1 MKWARPFAVC
11 CACATTLFVI
21 ASAVEAVLAPTRSSV
36 GWALVGGLTAA
47 LSSGLGLLITERAR
61 QAEVVGALLAL
72 VGVTLGFTAA
82 REGLWEVLGRHQG
95 AARSLNW
102 LVALLAESSIWLI
115 AAIALLLLVFPD
127 GHLPSPRWRFA
138 PPAVVAAAALHHA
151 FGAVDSAP
159 YQHPLQH
166 LHHAFGAAPYWLEPL
181 SLLADIALLALL
193 VAAAA
198 SLRLRARCADDLQRR
213 QLKWLA
219 LSGVGVPVFIIVC
232 LTEVLTLGHPSWAS
246 LLIGTLSIGG
256 IPLAVAIAILRYD
269 LYDVDRAFA
278 TTVAYVSASAVLLAT
293 FGAALLATGLLA
305 SGHST
310 PTAVAVTALAA
321 LAFSPLRRRLQTHVD
336 RRLYPQRR
344 AAFAA
349 VETLARGIHEGSA
362 VPEQLADRLRTALRD
377 PGLRIGY
384 VKIGSAEL
392 VDATGARLD
401 AVGGVPIVSGAT
413 RIGALLPAATSTSP
427 QLLRE
432 VAATTVTLVE
442 LVRLRLELT
451 SALHEVEASRS
462 RLVQA
467 TDSARQ
473 RVARDLHDG
482 AQQRLVS
489 LGMALRIAQRH
500 LGDGDV
506 DMSGMIDQAV
516 AELGTAVAELREIA
530 QGLRPSALDEGLP
543 AALLALTRHT
553 PIPIDIAVD
562 SDELPDEVAMTLY
575 FVASEAIT
583 NAIKHGEAT
592 RIGVSVARMD
602 GHIELRVADDGRGG
616 ATVTAGS
623 GLAGLRDRL
632 DALGGRL
639 ILVSEEQHGTVVEAL
654 VPCAS

>member
-1 MKWARPFAVC
+1 
-11 CACATTLFVI
+11 LFVI
-21 ASAVEAVLAPTRSSV
+21 SSAVEAAIAPTKSSL
-36 GWALVGGLTAA
+36 GWAVVGGLVAA

-61 QAEVVGALLAL
+61 QAEVVGALLGL
-72 VGVTLGFTAA
+72 VGLTLGYTAA
-82 REGLWEVLGRHQG
+82 REGLWEVLGRHPG
-95 AARSLNW
+95 TARSLDW
-102 LVALLAESSIWLI
+102 LVALLAESSIWVI

-127 GHLPSPRWRFA
+127 GHMPSPRWRLA
-138 PPAVVAAAALHHA
+138 PPAIVAAAAGHHA

-166 LHHAFGAAPYWLEPL
+166 LHHAFGTAPRWLEL
-181 SLLADIALLALL
+181 MSLLGDIALLALL

-198 SLRLRARCADDLQRR
+198 SLLLRARRADDLQRR

-219 LSGVGVPVFIIVC
+219 LSGAGVPVFIIVC
-232 LTEVLTLGHPSWAS
+232 LTEVLALGHPSWAS
-246 LLIGTLSIGG
+246 LLIGMLSIGG
-256 IPLAVAIAILRYD
+256 IPIAVAIAILRHD
-269 LYDVDRAFA
+269 LYDVDRAVA
-278 TTVAYVSASAVLLAT
+278 ITVAYVGASAVLLAT

-305 SGHST
+305 SGQST
-310 PTAVAVTALAA
+310 PTAVTVTALAA
-321 LAFSPLRRRLQTHVD
+321 LAFAPLRRRLQTHVD

-344 AAFAA
+344 AALAA
-349 VETLARGIHEGSA
+349 VETLTRAIHEGWA
-362 VPEQLADRLRTALRD
+362 VPEQLTDHLREGLRD
-377 PGLRIGY
+377 PGLRVGY
-384 VKIGSAEL
+384 VIGSAEL
-392 VDATGARLD
+392 VDATGAPLD
-401 AVGGVPIVSGAT
+401 GASEVPIVSGTT
-413 RIGALLPAATSTSP
+413 RVGALLPAATSTSP

-451 SALHEVEASRS
+451 SALREVEASRS

-467 TDSARQ
+467 TDSARR

-500 LGDGDV
+500 LADGDV

-530 QGLRPSALDEGLP
+530 QGLRPSTLDEGLP
-543 AALLALTRHT
+543 AALRALTRHT

-562 SDELPDEVAMTLY
+562 SDELPDEVAATLY

-639 ILVSEEQHGTVVEAL
+639 VLVSDEHQGTVVEAL